1 MKMSLGSRARNRRA
15 MIRTVLRW
23 AFYSALMILFYL
35 FSCNPIIRG
44 FCPLLLIPLATAVA
58 MKEGDLASGVFGM
71 LCGLMMDIANGN
83 SLVGFY
89 ALWLLFAC
97 PFISL
102 LSRFLIKVNF
112 VSHFVLNLAVSALI
126 ALLDMLFLHWVW
138 EGTQSVVSFVRVVL
152 PSYFGAVL
160 FSIPIYF
167 LISLVVSRLRPED
180 KSNLD
185 ASANNAEEQENN
197 DSE

>member
-1 MKMSLGSRARNRRA
+1 MKRSLGNRARNRRA
-15 MIRTVLRW
+15 MIRAVLRW
-23 AFYSALMILFYL
+23 AFYSALMIVFYL

-97 PFISL
+97 PCISL

-112 VSHFVLNLAVSALI
+112 VSHFVLNFAVSALI

-167 LISLVVSRLRPED
+167 LISLVVSRLRPDERG
-180 KSNLD
+180 NLD
-185 ASANNAEEQENN
+185 ASANNAEESENN
-197 DSE
+197 ESE